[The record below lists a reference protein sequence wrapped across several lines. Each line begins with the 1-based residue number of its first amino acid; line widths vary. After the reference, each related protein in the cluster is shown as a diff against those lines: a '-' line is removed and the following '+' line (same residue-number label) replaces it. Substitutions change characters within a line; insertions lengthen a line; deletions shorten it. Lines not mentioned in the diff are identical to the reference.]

1 MIHSMLAGGMRA
13 HCARALSLTV
23 LAISLGA
30 AGGGVMAQDAD
41 SPRDKITH
49 SDSGDAAVVEA
60 TLFTAIEAG
69 QVSVRVIPSDSRRL
83 TLIVTN
89 ETERPVRLAMPAAL
103 AATPV
108 LAQFNGGIPGFGNGN
123 NLGAGQR
130 NSAPQ
135 ALGFPGGQN
144 QNGINGFGNFNGG
157 GNGPRNFNGFFNV
170 GPGKT
175 IKQRLPCVCL
185 EHGKPNPSPRV
196 EYALRPLHEVC
207 EVPEVAAIVGTLA
220 DPRQIQRVVQLAAWR
235 HANGMS
241 WQELAGL
248 RTTYVNGLSEPQ
260 FTAEEVRT
268 AQALDRRVQR
278 HPDPSPPSTSL
289 TPQVFT
295 ATGSP
300 TLSPETDVTR

>member
-13 HCARALSLTV
+13 RWVRALSVTV
-23 LAISLGA
+23 LAISLAVDGGA
-30 AGGGVMAQDAD
+30 VLARDAD
-41 SPRDKITH
+41 SPGNRIAK
-49 SDSGDAAVVEA
+49 SDSDEA
-60 TLFTAIEAG
+60 TAVEIPLFAAIDAG

-108 LAQFNGGIPGFGNGN
+108 LAQFNGGIPGFGNAN
-123 NLGAGQR
+123 NFGAGQG

-157 GNGPRNFNGFFNV
+157 GNGPQNFNGFFNV

-175 IKQRLPCVCL
+175 IKRRLPCVCL
-185 EHGKPNPSPRV
+185 EHGKPNPSPRI

-207 EVPEVAAIVGTLA
+207 EAPEVAAIVGTLA
-220 DPRQIQRVVQLAAWR
+220 DPRQSQRVVQLAAWR

-248 RTTYVNGLSEPQ
+248 RTTYVNGLSVPQ
-260 FTAEEVRT
+260 FTAEEVRA
-268 AQALDRRVQR
+268 AQALDRLVQR
-278 HPDPSPPSTSL
+278 HPEPSPPSTSL
-289 TPQVFT
+289 DPQV
-295 ATGSP
+295 AT
-300 TLSPETDVTR
+300 TTD